1 MTLMPR
7 RFRLVACLLAVA
19 LAVALAATSGSVSA
33 AGGTFVAQVKAT
45 LGIAPAGPA
54 ASVAEFDTRAA
65 ATPSRPTLR
74 PASDD
79 SPAVRASATAAE
91 VPSSAEIVPDRYIV
105 VFREAP
111 LASYEG
117 NVPGYAKPERL
128 PGKTRLNV
136 RSERAKAYVGYLER
150 RQAEHE
156 AKIGKALGR
165 SVDVSLRM
173 QHAVNAI
180 VSAMS
185 PSEAARVAT
194 MPEVLFVEPVRD
206 VPLDTDVGPVFIGA
220 GPLWDGTNPGSTGPV
235 RGEGTVIGVLD
246 SGINFGSPSFAAV
259 DPVDAYAHV
268 NPLGA
273 GTFLGTC
280 LPGQVDEGRCNAKL
294 IGGYDFVCGPPAN
307 TCGVAG
313 IREEPGFGDTNGH
326 GSHTASTVA
335 GNNRDVAVSGV
346 TRRLSGVAPRA
357 NVIAYDVCYTRLSD
371 GAGLCP
377 NASSAAAVNQAI
389 ADGVVDAIN
398 FSIGGGSSPWNDA
411 VSLAFLSATD
421 AGIYVATSAGN
432 SGPGP
437 NTMGHLEPWTAS
449 TAAAQHGRSS
459 LVFYL
464 NGTGPGTVP
473 PNVAAVAVSAG
484 ASGVAL
490 AATIPGSTPFR
501 VSAGIDTASDGCSA
515 FPAGTFAG
523 AIALVRRGGCT
534 FSIKANNAAA
544 AGAIAVVIANNVAG
558 DLSSPSVPGTTVPV
572 FGAAQSDGDNLRN
585 WGQANPTTATAGI
598 GYPGVF
604 LTNTPDQLAAFSSR
618 GPAGSFDLLK
628 PDLTAP
634 GVSVLAAV
642 AGTTITGF
650 EGAVDLLS
658 GTSMASPHNAGS
670 SLLLRQLKPSWSVP
684 EIKSALEMTAKRTV
698 LREDGTTPATPFDM
712 GGGRVRVDR
721 AANAGLLLH
730 ETAASFT
737 AANPGSGGDPTTL
750 NIPSFAKRSC
760 VGSCEFVR
768 TFRSPLGTSR
778 TWTASVTGLTG
789 TVTPGSFTVPAG
801 GTVTLTTTIDSSS
814 ITPDGAFDFGW
825 LELVPSGGTADDALT
840 LPLAVAVPPP
850 VVTLVPPSQ
859 SVSLFEGLL
868 GSASFDVRND
878 GSYPLSWAVDQTG
891 QGLTTVYA
899 ADSTG
904 VPNGFRNTVYTD
916 PATAGSQ
923 AQFAADDFTLTMPT
937 TITSLFAEGF
947 TVSGGAIASVA
958 ADLTWSIYPD
968 AGGLPAGNPQ
978 TASGAA
984 VWTYTATPT
993 ATGVTTSGSSGIS
1006 LDLVAAGQSVPLAPG
1021 RYWLVVNT
1029 RSTFANRWA
1038 QYGSNTGTG
1047 GGFASITIAT
1057 AGTGS
1062 WTANSS
1068 FPGLTFRVTGTIPCG
1083 ASWIGDSTPP
1093 SGALSGGV
1101 SEGITTQLSAVGVT
1115 AGSYVGTVCLATNDP
1130 LRPKVAEVLNLTV
1143 TAPPA
1148 GTASQLVFT
1157 TPPAAT
1163 GSAGVP
1169 WAPQPVVT
1177 VQDVGGATMTGY
1189 TTPVTL
1195 SLASGTG
1202 PLACDANPVVPV
1214 NGIAAFSGCQ
1224 VDTLGVVTL
1233 TAASGVIP
1241 GSTTNP
1247 AVTIAAGPPSE
1258 LVFSTPPSSSANANM
1273 PWPQQPV
1280 LTLYDAFGNIA
1291 AGATTPVLLA
1301 ISPAGGNLTCVQNPV
1316 TPVNGVAT
1324 FTGCRVDA
1332 PGSYTLNASAGS
1344 IASAT
1349 TTPAI
1354 VVAEAAATVIP
1365 SLGTVGLAALGL
1377 LLALTGV
1384 LVLRRAV

>member
-1 MTLMPR
+1 MKPTPR
-7 RFRLVACLLAVA
+7 RNRLAAALLTVVLAV
-19 LAVALAATSGSVSA
+19 VLAATSASVNA
-33 AGGTFVAQVKAT
+33 AGGAFVAQVKAT
-45 LGIAPAGPA
+45 LGIGSA
-54 ASVAEFDTRAA
+54 AATANVEEFDTRAGA
-65 ATPSRPTLR
+65 VPFAPALR
-74 PASDD
+74 PVSDD
-79 SPAVRASATAAE
+79 GLGVRAAAAPDGA
-91 VPSSAEIVPDRYIV
+91 PSSVESVPDRYIV
-105 VFREAP
+105 VFREAA
-111 LASYEG
+111 LASYDG
-117 NVPGYAKPERL
+117 SVPGYAKPEKL
-128 PGKTRLNV
+128 AGKARLNV
-136 RSERAKAYVGYLER
+136 KGARAQAYVGYLKS
-150 RQAEHE
+150 RQADHE
-156 AKIGKALGR
+156 AKIGRTLGR
-165 SVDVSLRM
+165 SVDVSIRM

-180 VSAMS
+180 AMTMS
-185 PSEAARVAT
+185 PAEAAQVAAL
-194 MPEVLFVEPVRD
+194 PEVLFVEPVRD

-235 RGEGTVIGVLD
+235 RGEGTVIGVID

-273 GTFLGTC
+273 GTYLGTC
-280 LPGQVDEGRCNAKL
+280 LPGGVDEGRCNAKL
-294 IGGYDFVCGPPAN
+294 IGGYDFVCGAPGNQCGLAN
-307 TCGVAG
+307 V
-313 IREEPGFGDTNGH
+313 REEPGFGDTNGH

-335 GNNRDVAVSGV
+335 GNNRDVVVGGV
-346 TRRLSGVAPRA
+346 TRRISGVAPRA
-357 NVIAYDVCYTRLSD
+357 NVIAYDVCYTNTAT
-371 GAGLCP
+371 GQGLCP
-377 NASSAAAVNQAI
+377 TVSSAAAVNQAI

-398 FSIGGGSSPWNDA
+398 FSIGGGASPWTET
-411 VSLAFLSATD
+411 VSLAFLSATQ
-421 AGIYVATSAGN
+421 AGIYVAASAGN

-449 TAAAQHGRSS
+449 TAASQHGRSS
-459 LVFYL
+459 ILFYL

-473 PNVAAVAVSAG
+473 PAVAAVPVNPG
-484 ASGVAL
+484 TGGVAF

-501 VSAGIDTASDGCSA
+501 VSAGIDTANDACAA

-523 AIALVRRGGCT
+523 AIALVRRGTCSFT
-534 FSIKANNAAA
+534 IKADNAAA
-544 AGAIAVVIANNVAG
+544 AGAIAVVIANNAAPG
-558 DLSSPSVPGTTVPV
+558 LIPSVPGTTVPV
-572 FGAAQSDGDNLRN
+572 FGTNQADGDNLRN
-585 WGQANPTTATAGI
+585 WGQANPATATAGI
-598 GYPGVF
+598 PFPATVT
-604 LTNTPDQLAAFSSR
+604 TNTPDQLAAFSSR
-618 GPAGSFDLLK
+618 GPAGTFDLLK

-650 EGAVDLLS
+650 ESAVDFYG

-698 LREDGTTPATPFDM
+698 LKEDGVTPATPFDM

-721 AANAGLLLH
+721 AANAGLLLD
-730 ETAASFT
+730 ETSASFT
-737 AANPGSGGDPTTL
+737 AANPGTGGDPTTL
-750 NIPSFAKRSC
+750 NIPSYAKRSC
-760 VGSCEFVR
+760 VGGCQFVR
-768 TFRSPLGTSR
+768 TFRSPLAASR
-778 TWTASVTGLTG
+778 TWNASVTGLTG
-789 TVTPGSFTVPAG
+789 TVTPSTFTVPAG
-801 GTVTLTTTIDSSS
+801 GMVALTTTIDPSS
-814 ITPDGAFDFGW
+814 IVPDGAFNFGW
-825 LELVPSGGTADDALT
+825 LELVPSGGTPDDALT

-859 SVSLFEGLL
+859 NVSLYEGLL
-868 GSASFDVRND
+868 GSASFDVQNN
-878 GSYPLSWAVDQTG
+878 GGFPLTWAVDQTG

-904 VPNGFRNTVYTD
+904 VGSGFRNTIYTD

-923 AQFAADDFTLTMPT
+923 AQFAADDFTLATQT
-937 TITSLFAEGF
+937 TITSIFAEGF
-947 TVSGGAIASVA
+947 TVSGGAIATVA
-958 ADLTWSIYPD
+958 TNLTWSIYPD
-968 AGGLPAGNPQ
+968 AGGFPAGNPQ

-993 ATGVTTSGSSGIS
+993 ATGVTTSGSNGIS

-1038 QYGSNTGTG
+1038 QYGSNTVAG

-1062 WTANSS
+1062 WTANNS
-1068 FPGLTFRVTGTIPCG
+1068 FPGLTFRVTGTVPCG
-1083 ASWIGDSTPP
+1083 ASWIGGSTPA
-1093 SGALSGGV
+1093 SGIVAGGAAQ
-1101 SEGITTQLSAVGVT
+1101 GITTQLSAVGVA
-1115 AGSYVGTVCLATNDP
+1115 AGSYLGTVCLATNDT
-1130 LRPKVAEVLNLTV
+1130 LRPKVAEILNLTV

-1163 GSAGVP
+1163 GSAGVA

-1177 VQDVGGATMTGY
+1177 VQDVGGATVTGY

-1202 PLACDANPVVPV
+1202 PLVCDANPVVPV
-1214 NGIAAFSGCQ
+1214 NGVATFSGCR

-1233 TAASGVIP
+1233 RATSGIIP
-1241 GSTTNP
+1241 DSTTNP
-1247 AVTIAAGPPSE
+1247 AVTIGAGPPTQ
-1258 LVFSTPPSSSANANM
+1258 LVFSTPPSGSATANV

-1280 LTLYDAFGNIA
+1280 LTLYDALGNVA
-1291 AGATTPVLLA
+1291 TSATTPVLLA
-1301 ISPAGGNLTCVQNPV
+1301 LSPPGGALTCAQNPV
-1316 TPVNGVAT
+1316 TPVDGVAT
-1324 FTGCRVDA
+1324 FTGCRVGI
-1332 PGSYTLNASAGS
+1332 PGSYTLNASSGS

-1349 TTPAI
+1349 TNPAI
-1354 VVAEAAATVIP
+1354 VVAEAQAAVIP
-1365 SLGTVGLAALGL
+1365 SLGTLGLAALGL
-1377 LLALTGV
+1377 FLGLAGV